1 MSTAV
6 PVTMAKIYFI
16 KNKNRLCS
24 MTCGIDT
31 IFRIFKIKK
40 IFAQFIRGRSYS
52 KDKLG
57 VVVRISPRREI

>member
-40 IFAQFIRGRSYS
+40 KYLRSSYVGDPTP
-52 KDKLG
+52 KINWVL
-57 VVVRISPRREI
+57 